1 MSWTAAKGMALLERR
16 SSLLTA
22 NGTVL
27 ASQKTQSWTSFLS
40 SALLGTSEPTMSHMH
55 DGDEDLDEEDDELI
69 TEGDWRE
76 VRAEMVECEVP
87 IRVWAG
93 NTAYKASEVVFE
105 V

>member
-1 MSWTAAKGMALLERR
+1 
-16 SSLLTA
+16 
-22 NGTVL
+22 
-27 ASQKTQSWTSFLS
+27 
-40 SALLGTSEPTMSHMH
+40 MH
-55 DGDEDLDEEDDELI
+55 DGDEDLDEDDDELL
-69 TEGDWRE
+69 TEGDWTE